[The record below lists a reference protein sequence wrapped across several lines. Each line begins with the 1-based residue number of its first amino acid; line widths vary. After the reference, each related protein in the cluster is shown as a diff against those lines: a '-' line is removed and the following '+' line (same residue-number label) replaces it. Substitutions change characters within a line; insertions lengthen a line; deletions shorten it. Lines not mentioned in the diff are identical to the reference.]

1 MRKIIKYII
10 VIVILLCLLL
20 HLFAPP
26 VVKVDVETGAV
37 YNQQKLSDED
47 CEAMLSIIKSSR
59 PRLSSACKCAAEEYI
74 RLSERQTVDLHRHDN
89 TKAEYVLTIF
99 DSLYN
104 RRRAY
109 IISEKNALRYESIL
123 QKYNKDYKL

>member
-1 MRKIIKYII
+1 MRKNIKYLIA
-10 VIVILLCLLL
+10 IVILLCLLL

-26 VVKVDVETGAV
+26 VVKIDVETGVV

-47 CEAMLSIIKSSR
+47 CEALLSIIKSSR

-74 RLSERQTVDLHRHDN
+74 RLSRRQTVDLHHHN
-89 TKAEYVLTIF
+89 NKAEFVLTIY

-123 QKYNKDYKL
+123 QKHNKDYKL